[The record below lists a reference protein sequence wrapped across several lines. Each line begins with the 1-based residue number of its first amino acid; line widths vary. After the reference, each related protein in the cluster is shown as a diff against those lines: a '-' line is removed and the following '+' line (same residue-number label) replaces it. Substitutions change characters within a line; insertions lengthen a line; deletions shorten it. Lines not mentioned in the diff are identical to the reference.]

1 MAKIVSPGSSIN
13 KSADELGAA
22 PKEMQVMGP
31 RLIDYGG
38 GPSPAGFLTLGLAD
52 YSVPIYKYDETIGA
66 NGRPNQGWTYFFPL
80 AFSQAAGS
88 NGNVPAGT
96 MVPDNAAWIAGSGN
110 DNIMIVE
117 RESTNQAWNW
127 WMRGQPAYNAITW
140 SNILAGLF
148 WKNPTHCA
156 AACGLYTN
164 FYQPVSAKD
173 DFERGNGMKQ
183 RELLVTVDEM
193 LEGEIKHALQLTLTN
208 TWFSEGPA
216 HLGKLGVDYLYPARR
231 CEWDRARSIP
241 NRMGHPFPNDKTKLT
256 LHGLRIRFRLTHKER
271 SDWLDKN
278 VTATK
283 TTFREFCRIYLNAMC
298 DYGFVTTDT
307 GNWGMLSQ
315 FDGVIGPAGPV
326 YKNKFGIDRT
336 RKTEFTNQIN
346 VFSKFMA
353 EWRDR
358 VEVVNPP
365 ANIY

>member
-13 KSADELGAA
+13 KSADELGPA
-22 PKEMQVMGP
+22 PKDLQVLGP

-38 GPSPAGFLTLGLAD
+38 GPSPAGYLSLGLAD
-52 YSVPIYKYDETIGA
+52 YSVPIYKYDETKT
-66 NGRPNQGWTYFFPL
+66 NGKPNQGGSYYFPL
-80 AFSQAAGS
+80 TFSLNEGS

-96 MVPDNAAWIAGSGN
+96 WVPDNPTWVGGSGN

-117 RESTNQAWNW
+117 RESTGEAWGW
-127 WMRGQPAYNAITW
+127 WMVRQPAYNAINWT
-140 SNILAGLF
+140 NIFAGLF
-148 WKNPTHCA
+148 WKQPQHCA
-156 AACGLYTN
+156 AACGRYTN

-173 DFERGNGMKQ
+173 DMERGNGMKE

-241 NRMGHPFPNDKTKLT
+241 TRMGHAFPDDKNKLT
-256 LHGLRIRFRLTHKER
+256 LHGTRIRFKLTAKER

-315 FDGVIGPAGPV
+315 FDGVLGPAGPV
-326 YKNKFGIDRT
+326 YKSKFGIDRT
-336 RKTEFTNQIN
+336 KKDIFANQVN

-353 EWRDR
+353 EWRSR
-358 VEVVNPP
+358 VEVVAPP
-365 ANIY
+365 AAIY